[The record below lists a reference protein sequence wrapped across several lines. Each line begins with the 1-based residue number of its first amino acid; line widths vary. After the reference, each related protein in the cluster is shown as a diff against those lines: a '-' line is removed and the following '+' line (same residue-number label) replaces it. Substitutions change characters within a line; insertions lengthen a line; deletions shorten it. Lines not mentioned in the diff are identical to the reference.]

1 MATHKMKKQIQI
13 TMFDGTGDFGIW
25 KKRMLANLSVQ
36 GLKDVLSLQ
45 SQALVM
51 TKTDDEDED
60 SRRREIL
67 KKLQD
72 PKEMRRR

>member
-1 MATHKMKKQIQI
+1 
-13 TMFDGTGDFGIW
+13 MFDGTSDFGIW
-25 KKRMLANLSVQ
+25 KKQMLANLSVQ
-36 GLKDVLSLQ
+36 GLKDILSLQ